1 MQFLRPYGPFVAR
14 LFLTAMFLPEGLKS
28 ASAIQDFTDY
38 MVTGGVPAFLAWP
51 AVLFEILL
59 GLSMLLGFQ
68 ARLMGILGAGF
79 CIATAV
85 LYHFDPADDWAMI
98 MFYKDLGVAG
108 AFLMIFTHGPGKP
121 ALDRA

>member
-1 MQFLRPYGPFVAR
+1 MQFLRSFSPLVAR
-14 LFLTAMFLPEGLKS
+14 LFLTAMFLPEGVKS
-28 ASAIQDFTDY
+28 AGAIQGFTEY
-38 MVTGGVPAFLAWP
+38 MLTGGVPAFLAWP
-51 AVLFEILL
+51 AVIFEILL

-68 ARLMGILGAGF
+68 ARIMGLLGAGF

-108 AFLMIFTHGPGKP
+108 AFLMIFTHGPGKF

>member
-1 MQFLRPYGPFVAR
+1 M
-14 LFLTAMFLPEGLKS
+14 KS
-28 ASAIQDFTDY
+28 AGAIQGFTEY
-38 MVTGGVPAFLAWP
+38 MLTGGVPAFLAWP
-51 AVLFEILL
+51 AVIFEILL

-68 ARLMGILGAGF
+68 ARIMGLLGAGF

-108 AFLMIFTHGPGKP
+108 AFLMIFTHGPGKF